1 MGQPVIP
8 PTPPSVSLA
17 GKSIVVTGAN
27 TGLGLEAVHQF
38 ILLGAKTIVL
48 AVRTLSKG
56 EEAVKYLWS
65 HPSVQPVNP
74 KPELKVMQLDLDDY
88 QSVVRFADN
97 VKKDLGTL
105 DILLLNGGVNIM
117 NFQRSVSGHERVM
130 QVNFLSNAL
139 LAFELLPL
147 LQQTATKTNNLTR
160 LSWVGSEA
168 QKINSITKK
177 PIPSDRSVLEYF
189 DDKSKYASMTRY
201 SETKLLVSMF
211 VQSLANKVSSD
222 KVVVNNFCP
231 GMVMTNFDSHLPL
244 WLKTIMAVV
253 RRIRARSVEEGS
265 RTLIFASAVA
275 GPNTHG
281 EFLSSN
287 EKIGRAHV

>member
-8 PTPPSVSLA
+8 PTPPSVNLA

-27 TGLGLEAVHQF
+27 SGLGLEAVRQF

-48 AVRTLSKG
+48 AVRSLSKG
-56 EEAVKYLWS
+56 EEAVSYLWN

-97 VKKDLGTL
+97 VKKDPGTL

-117 NFQRSVSGHERVM
+117 NFQQSVSGHERVM

-139 LAFELLPL
+139 LALELLPL
-147 LQQTATKTNNLTR
+147 LQQTSTKTGSPAR
-160 LSWVGSEA
+160 LSWVGSVG
-168 QKINSITKK
+168 QKLNSITKK
-177 PIPSDRSVLEYF
+177 PIPLDSSVLEYF
-189 DDKSKYASMTRY
+189 DDKSKYASMLRY
-201 SETKLLVSMF
+201 SDTKLLVSMF

-222 KVVVNNFCP
+222 KLVVNNLCP
-231 GMVMTNFDSHLPL
+231 GMVLTNFDSYLPL

-253 RRIRARSVEEGS
+253 RRLRARSVEEGS
-265 RTLIFASAVA
+265 RTLIYASTVA
-275 GPNTHG
+275 GPDSHG

-287 EKIGRAHV
+287 EISQ